1 LARIGSIGIPDS
13 RELFVEEISIIK
25 SQLSR
30 DLSANN
36 HLRLFETDS
45 GYLGLAPEKSAGD
58 LMCILSGCKMVVL
71 LRKHGNSY
79 VHVGICFVLNLM
91 DGEAKADLDSGWTKI
106 KIFNIE

>member
-13 RELFVEEISIIK
+13 RELFVEKISIIK

-58 LMCILSGCKMVVL
+58 LVCILNFTVAVKWSSSFENMATAISMSAYVL
-71 LRKHGNSY
+71 FW
-79 VHVGICFVLNLM
+79 I
-91 DGEAKADLDSGWTKI
+91 
-106 KIFNIE
+106 